1 MSSTEK
7 VVYKTFKELYEEE
20 KYKNDMINLLITEYN
35 LESVDKIIEIVD
47 DHLNK
52 KCIPIPVK
60 DTKNIKEELSVPIN
74 IKETEEYKLCK
85 NEKRNTVYYDTS
97 EDIKN
102 DNSEIVNLTSEI
114 SKLTKIIEDNKITYI
129 KEYDDLK
136 TYYDGIISGLK
147 KKEEVPLPSPSSSTE
162 NKKRLE
168 KSKNKFNNKNLSI
181 LKRCNVKVYNYDD
194 LECNDKELH
203 ILNYISSEN
212 KVLIRF
218 YSTITEKFDIN
229 DDTIWKI
236 IYNFKVRNNELVDYP
251 DNKRRFKYKYLR
263 CKELYK
269 LYGENLSRFSMSI
282 YYLGILSKDEWKVFL
297 EEFDKLYHDIFQ
309 NMETCQHK
317 YKDHKIC
324 GIFNCNKNHIKNI

>member
-60 DTKNIKEELSVPIN
+60 DTKNIIEDN
-74 IKETEEYKLCK
+74 LCK
-85 NEKRNTVYYDTS
+85 KEKINTVYYDTS
-97 EDIKN
+97 SDFKN
-102 DNSEIVNLTSEI
+102 DNSEIVKLTSEI

-129 KEYDDLK
+129 KEHDNLK
-136 TYYDGIISGLK
+136 THYDGIIDGLK
-147 KKEEVPLPSPSSSTE
+147 KKEEVPLPSPSSSSE
-162 NKKRLE
+162 NKNRPE

-181 LKRCNVKVYNYDD
+181 LKRCNVKVYNYNN

-212 KVLIRF
+212 LIK
-218 YSTITEKFDIN
+218 T
-229 DDTIWKI
+229 
-236 IYNFKVRNNELVDYP
+236 L
-251 DNKRRFKYKYLR
+251 
-263 CKELYK
+263 
-269 LYGENLSRFSMSI
+269 FS
-282 YYLGILSKDEWKVFL
+282 DE
-297 EEFDKLYHDIFQ
+297 I
-309 NMETCQHK
+309 
-317 YKDHKIC
+317 
-324 GIFNCNKNHIKNI
+324 

>member
-60 DTKNIKEELSVPIN
+60 DTNNIIEVLSVPIN
-74 IKETEEYKLCK
+74 IKETDEYNLCK

-97 EDIKN
+97 EDVKN
-102 DNSEIVNLTSEI
+102 DNSEIVKLTSEI

-129 KEYDDLK
+129 KEYDNLK
-136 TYYDGIISGLK
+136 TYYDGIIDGLK

-162 NKKRLE
+162 NIHRLK
-168 KSKNKFNNKNLSI
+168 KSKNKFNNKNLKI
-181 LKRCNVKVYNYDD
+181 LERCNVKVYNYNN

-218 YSTITEKFDIN
+218 YSTITEKFDKN

-297 EEFDKLYHDIFQ
+297 EEFDKLYNNTFK
-309 NMETCQHK
+309 NMESCQHK
-317 YKDHKIC
+317 YKNNKIC
-324 GIFNCNKNHIKNI
+324 GIFNCNKKHINNI